1 MSLSVYEK
9 EAIVAMEK
17 RYRATFV
24 NSLSG
29 FKSANLLGTS
39 DTNQQTNLCIVS
51 SAFHLGASPALMGV
65 IIRPD
70 TVPRDT
76 LENIRATGFYTLNHV
91 QKEMI
96 VAAHQTSARYP
107 HDISEFD
114 QVGLTPLW
122 REKFGAPF
130 VQEAAIRLGLI
141 LREEH
146 TMAING
152 THLLVGEIIE
162 AHVPDS
168 CVSEDGF
175 VDIEQ
180 AGTVALSGLDCYHTA
195 SRVGRLS
202 YAKPDCQPEWLD

>member
-1 MSLSVYEK
+1 MALSVYERDD
-9 EAIVAMEK
+9 ILAMEK
-17 RYRATFV
+17 RYRAAFV

-39 DTNQQTNLCIVS
+39 DSNRQTNLCIVS
-51 SAFHLGASPALMGV
+51 SAFHLGANPALMGV

-76 LENIRATGFYTLNHV
+76 LENIRETGIYTLNHV
-91 QKEMI
+91 QKEMV

-107 HDISEFD
+107 HGVSEFE
-114 QVGLTPLW
+114 QVGFTPLW
-122 REKFGAPF
+122 RERINAPY

-168 CVSEDGF
+168 CISHDGF

-180 AGTVALSGLDCYHTA
+180 AGTVALSGLDSYHCTD
-195 SRVGRLS
+195 RVGRLS
-202 YAKPDCQPEWLD
+202 YAKPDSMPEWLD

>member
-1 MSLSVYEK
+1 MYCE
-9 EAIVAMEK
+9 
-17 RYRATFV
+17 
-24 NSLSG
+24 
-29 FKSANLLGTS
+29 
-39 DTNQQTNLCIVS
+39 LCVS
-51 SAFHLGASPALMGV
+51 SRGKPCVDGGDHS
-65 IIRPD
+65 PD

-107 HDISEFD
+107 QGVSEFD

-122 REKFGAPF
+122 REQIGAPF

-168 CVSEDGF
+168 CVSEGGF

-180 AGTVALSGLDCYHTA
+180 AGTVALSGLDSYHTTD
-195 SRVGRLS
+195 RVGRLS
-202 YAKPDCQPEWLD
+202 YAKPDSMPEWLD

>member
-51 SAFHLGASPALMGV
+51 SVFHLGANPALMGV

-96 VAAHQTSARYP
+96 VAAHQTSARY
-107 HDISEFD
+107 
-114 QVGLTPLW
+114 L
-122 REKFGAPF
+122 
-130 VQEAAIRLGLI
+130 
-141 LREEH
+141 
-146 TMAING
+146 
-152 THLLVGEIIE
+152 
-162 AHVPDS
+162 
-168 CVSEDGF
+168 
-175 VDIEQ
+175 
-180 AGTVALSGLDCYHTA
+180 
-195 SRVGRLS
+195 
-202 YAKPDCQPEWLD
+202 